1 MSEMRNTA
9 DLQTKLDQERMFF
22 GFLAGTSVFIPV
34 FLSIY
39 FLLSFLGFLQGQSPE
54 IDKEILEGWLSQ
66 IVPFPP
72 SSWEKL
78 WDHYPNIIL
87 PWLHLS
93 FLFSTVVSHFRHFLS
108 LQYFLRDRLRSYF
121 CRPDT
126 FPSRFFV

>member
-39 FLLSFLGFLQGQSPE
+39 FFLSFAGFLQGQRPE

-66 IVPFPP
+66 IIPFSPN
-72 SSWEKL
+72 SWETL

-93 FLFSTVVSHFRHFLS
+93 FLFSTVVSIFPAFFAGRKMTTFLKNGGEKS
-108 LQYFLRDRLRSYF
+108 SGRYIKR
-121 CRPDT
+121 
-126 FPSRFFV
+126 